1 MPITFGSIG
10 DIISVSLL
18 IKDLVKC
25 LDESRGS
32 SAEYQAVIR
41 ELWSLD
47 QALLEVELLL
57 GSCKQ
62 SRELNGL
69 RETANDCAEQC
80 RKCIVDFRDK
90 AKRYHKAL
98 QGRGTGNLVRDTSAK
113 LRWHISEK
121 DDLAKFRAGITAHC
135 SSLNILLAT
144 AGLSVDFETPGFTF
158 SELIGAASLRY

>member
-1 MPITFGSIG
+1 MPITFGSVG

-47 QALLEVELLL
+47 YALLEVELLL
-57 GSCKQ
+57 RSCKQ
-62 SRELNGL
+62 SVELSGL
-69 RETANDCAEQC
+69 SKSANRCVEQC
-80 RKCIVDFRDK
+80 RECIRDFRDK
-90 AKRYHKAL
+90 MKKYQGAL
-98 QGRGTGNLVRDTSAK
+98 GGGGTGSLVRDTTAK
-113 LRWHISEK
+113 VWWRVSIK
-121 DDLAKFRAGITAHC
+121 DDLAKFRANITAQT

-144 AGLSVDFETPGFTF
+144 AGV
-158 SELIGAASLRY
+158 

>member
-1 MPITFGSIG
+1 MPITFGSVG

-47 QALLEVELLL
+47 YALLEVELLFR
-57 GSCKQ
+57 SCKQ
-62 SRELNGL
+62 SVELSGL
-69 RETANDCAEQC
+69 SKSANRCVEQC
-80 RKCIVDFRDK
+80 RECIQEFRDK
-90 AKRYHKAL
+90 VKRYQGAL
-98 QGRGTGNLVRDTSAK
+98 GGGGGTGSLVRDTTAK
-113 LRWHISEK
+113 VWWRVSIK
-121 DDLAKFRAGITAHC
+121 DDLAKFRAKIMVQT

-144 AGLSVDFETPGFTF
+144 AGV
-158 SELIGAASLRY
+158 